1 VLRKNTNPG
10 SVAPAFSRRFG
21 RRARVATAVALA
33 ALCAGAVAA
42 KLLADRW
49 MQREAAHRLAEV
61 LPKLEKRTGLR
72 FTTGPAQFGL
82 NGSTVLNEVTA
93 ADPND
98 AAPFFT
104 VDKLDVH
111 FDLDLKTKTATINE
125 LRLKHPRLTAV
136 IAATGALKWPDAVA
150 RLFAEAKGKAKDRA
164 EEPLVFAHGRVR
176 IADALTVKFDAG
188 EIVLRDEGRYLAQPG
203 ALLQVAQ
210 AVGAAR
216 VDLPARAADIAGQA
230 KEPAG
235 GGRFDFTV
243 SAQRGRTT
251 ATFLC
256 RELPLVALAPFA
268 PPALRL
274 TPSARLTGKT
284 TVTIDKTQRTWR
296 IETDSRAAGLT
307 LSHPRLGPEEIH
319 DVAGSLRGELELNP
333 ADKTVTARELELRL
347 GDAPFYLLD
356 STVRHDRKAPFLAQ
370 TKLVARGV
378 KLQDVLDG
386 LPADLIPIIKGAKVE
401 GFLDLRVGLILDMGN
416 PSRSNLEVDGDVTQ
430 FRAVSIPERCDVRR
444 LERLDF
450 KHLARKKGELQAE
463 IVVGPSNPDFVALP
477 SVGPLVVG
485 AVLTCEDGS
494 FFRHNGFMLR
504 HINDSLRRDLHEKR
518 FARGASTVSMQLV
531 KNVFLNEQKTL
542 SRKLQE
548 MMLTWWLEKEV
559 KKDRILETYLNIIEW
574 GPKIY
579 GVGPAARHY
588 FHARPNELT
597 PIQAA
602 FLASIIANPV
612 RYYYMKQRGVGDGWR
627 INLEFILRK
636 LVERGTIAQED
647 YDAAAATDFD
657 VPFEKPPDAG
667 DKTENPPAAKKSAPT
682 GPTDA
687 SPAPAKPAPKKPAPK
702 AAPPP
707 NPPIDL

>member
-1 VLRKNTNPG
+1 
-10 SVAPAFSRRFG
+10 
-21 RRARVATAVALA
+21 
-33 ALCAGAVAA
+33 
-42 KLLADRW
+42 
-49 MQREAAHRLAEV
+49 
-61 LPKLEKRTGLR
+61 
-72 FTTGPAQFGL
+72 
-82 NGSTVLNEVTA
+82 
-93 ADPND
+93 
-98 AAPFFT
+98 
-104 VDKLDVH
+104 
-111 FDLDLKTKTATINE
+111 
-125 LRLKHPRLTAV
+125 
-136 IAATGALKWPDAVA
+136 
-150 RLFAEAKGKAKDRA
+150 
-164 EEPLVFAHGRVR
+164 
-176 IADALTVKFDAG
+176 
-188 EIVLRDEGRYLAQPG
+188 
-203 ALLQVAQ
+203 
-210 AVGAAR
+210 
-216 VDLPARAADIAGQA
+216 
-230 KEPAG
+230 
-235 GGRFDFTV
+235 
-243 SAQRGRTT
+243 
-251 ATFLC
+251 
-256 RELPLVALAPFA
+256 
-268 PPALRL
+268 
-274 TPSARLTGKT
+274 
-284 TVTIDKTQRTWR
+284 
-296 IETDSRAAGLT
+296 
-307 LSHPRLGPEEIH
+307 
-319 DVAGSLRGELELNP
+319 
-333 ADKTVTARELELRL
+333 
-347 GDAPFYLLD
+347 
-356 STVRHDRKAPFLAQ
+356 
-370 TKLVARGV
+370 
-378 KLQDVLDG
+378 
-386 LPADLIPIIKGAKVE
+386 
-401 GFLDLRVGLILDMGN
+401 MGN

-444 LERLDF
+444 IERLDF

-667 DKTENPPAAKKSAPT
+667 DKTENPPAAKKSAPA

-687 SPAPAKPAPKKPAPK
+687 SPAPSKPAPKKPAPK